1 MKLSKDMKTSII
13 NIGVGNVS
21 SLENAV
27 DYLGVNYDL
36 VKSKLDL
43 KKTTH
48 LILPGVGSFDTLMLA
63 LEKYDLKSS
72 IKDYILSGKSF
83 LGICVGMQILMNG
96 SEEGSLKGL
105 SIFDGHV
112 EKLRFEE
119 KRNFFV
125 PNVGYCEIFNYKKK
139 NLFKDLD
146 NKPNFYFT
154 HSYGVKKINNK
165 NNHEYNIA
173 STKHNDDF
181 ISAINYKKI
190 CGVQFHPEK
199 SQSVGLKILKNFF
212 EL

>member
-1 MKLSKDMKTSII
+1 MKLNEDMKTSII
-13 NIGVGNVS
+13 DIGVGNVS

-27 DYLGVNYDL
+27 DYLGVNYNL
-36 VKSKLDL
+36 INSKLDL

-48 LILPGVGSFDTLMLA
+48 LILPGVGSFDSLILA

-72 IKDYILSGKSF
+72 IKEYILAEKPF

-96 SEEGSLKGL
+96 SDEGSLKGL
-105 SIFDGHV
+105 SIFDGNV

-119 KRNFFV
+119 KKNFFV
-125 PNVGYCEIFNYKKK
+125 PNVGYCEIFNFEKK
-139 NLFKDLD
+139 NFFKDLD
-146 NKPNFYFT
+146 YNSNFYFT
-154 HSYGVKKINNK
+154 HSYGVKKINN
-165 NNHEYNIA
+165 NNNYEYNIA
-173 STKHNDDF
+173 NTKHNDNF

-212 EL
+212 DL